1 MQFGIERFGIKFSPV
16 SFKYRKWAGLYP
28 VGKQYLY
35 VNRGFGFLGFPGRVG
50 IYPEITLITLKKK
63 R

>member
-1 MQFGIERFGIKFSPV
+1 
-16 SFKYRKWAGLYP
+16 LYQ

-50 IYPEITLITLKKK
+50 IYPEITLFTFKK
-63 R
+63 